1 MATQT
6 ENRDSNLALIGQRF
20 KQFRKEKGIT
30 QEDLKEVGN
39 AVVMSRIENGH
50 RFPNPEILIY
60 MAKKYSM
67 DINWLLTGTTIK
79 KSTSDNSEILAR
91 LGLAEARLSELEK
104 AAGIKSLS

>member
-39 AVVMSRIENGH
+39 AVVMSRI
-50 RFPNPEILIY
+50 
-60 MAKKYSM
+60 
-67 DINWLLTGTTIK
+67 
-79 KSTSDNSEILAR
+79 
-91 LGLAEARLSELEK
+91 
-104 AAGIKSLS
+104 